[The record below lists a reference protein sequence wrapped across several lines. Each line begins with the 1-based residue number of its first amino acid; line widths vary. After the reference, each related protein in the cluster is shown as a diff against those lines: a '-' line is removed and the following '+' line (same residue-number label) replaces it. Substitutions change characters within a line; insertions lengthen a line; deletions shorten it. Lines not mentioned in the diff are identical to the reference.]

1 MSDPKIPS
9 LTKKITKTDA
19 AWREQLPETA
29 YQVTRQAATERAF
42 TGCYWNHWEN
52 GMYQCICCGAPLFE
66 ATAKFD
72 AGCGWPSF
80 DHPVANEM
88 IEEKI
93 DHSHGMLRTEVRCQ
107 ACAAH
112 LGHVFPDGP
121 PTTGLR
127 YCINSAALQFRPH
140 DNAK

>member
-1 MSDPKIPS
+1 MSDTKPSS
-9 LTKKITKTDA
+9 LTKKINKTDT

-29 YQVTRQAATERAF
+29 YQVTRQGATERAF
-42 TGCYWNHWEN
+42 TGQYWNHWED

-66 ATAKFD
+66 ANAKFD

-80 DHPVANEM
+80 DHPVTDEI
-88 IEEKI
+88 IEEKV

-107 ACAAH
+107 ACDAH

-127 YCINSAALQFRPH
+127 YCINSAALQFMPH
-140 DNAK
+140 DSSK